1 MADLQNA
8 AEAATVR
15 FQEAARMAHER
26 LEKARA
32 PEAAEAVSTG
42 GLPAQE
48 AVSSLSWVT
57 AMLLSTAEEALR
69 SRHALAVASERFAVD
84 QLERAQL
91 ELASAHQGLDDV
103 VGERES
109 LRKEAA
115 ALGSRVRKDG
125 LSTRQR
131 QAKDA
136 GRIQQLTEQNAQLQA
151 NLRLSESA
159 WAEERRAEQAAAAQR
174 ERNFQAV
181 ILRLQQEVDAMAPAA
196 AAAAAAGVAPL
207 EKNASGSLGADRA
220 GAAAKAGLEAAH
232 AAAAASSEEAAAL
245 RGRNAE
251 LQAQC
256 DRGVALIERLKL
268 RLQQQEKDKEAQ
280 QRREGE
286 LNAHLRVAQQ
296 QATSAQQEV
305 ARVKRQLSQLKEH
318 EKEAQQRAKTASPSE
333 RALRVRHESEVK
345 VLVSEVDSLQARAA
359 QSEAKARLSGEEL
372 QSVKEQ
378 LATATE
384 AHAAAEVRAHSAVA
398 SAERA
403 SGGTVALLKAA
414 LSESQRKLQ
423 ASQRALQAATG
434 QLEGGQGGQGGQAT
448 PYDANG
454 AGEKAGSGARHTAP
468 AGAPHLATP
477 STNAALRVSFSSG
490 TPMHARQASPTK
502 QSATT
507 RAAAAGVSSPA
518 TTPGNGSLQRESEGD
533 ALGSEQAVHGLG
545 RLRASLLDSLRA
557 ERSKLERERALLG
570 R

>member
-434 QLEGGQGGQGGQAT
+434 QLEGGQGGQAT